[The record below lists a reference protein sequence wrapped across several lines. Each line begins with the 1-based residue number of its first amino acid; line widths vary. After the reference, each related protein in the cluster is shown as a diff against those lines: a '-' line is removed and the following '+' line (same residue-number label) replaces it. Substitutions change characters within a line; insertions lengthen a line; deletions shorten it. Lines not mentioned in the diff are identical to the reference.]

1 MTQVYHQ
8 VKRSGTTHKGG
19 TIMADWRAL
28 GIRPADIL
36 IPRQPYLTS
45 RWPVVALDQYTS
57 QPEVWRAAEAQVGE
71 APSTLRL
78 VVPEAFLEETEVRSE
93 QVYQAMEDYLAR
105 DIFDTL
111 QDSFVLVERQTQSGS
126 RVGLVLTI
134 DLEQYDYAPGSSA
147 LIRAT
152 EQTVLERI
160 PPRLQVRER
169 SALEISHVML
179 LVDDKADSLLGPLFQ
194 QRASLTPVYDLELL
208 MDGGR
213 VRGWQVDR
221 AQDHEQLNVA
231 LRALKDQVAPGGLL
245 FAVGDG
251 NHSLAAAKASWD
263 KQKVGLSEGQR
274 EAHIARFA
282 LVELVNLHS
291 PALLFEP
298 IHRIAFGADSARL
311 LQVLDPLGPREDQQ
325 APDITLVGAQGDLPL
340 KLTRVKG
347 LVTDAVQQLLD
358 EARLPLDYV
367 HGIQALRDIAAS
379 QGGTGILM
387 PDFPKDQLFPTVQT
401 AGRLPRKTFSM
412 GEANEKRF
420 YLEARKIR

>member
-1 MTQVYHQ
+1 
-8 VKRSGTTHKGG
+8 
-19 TIMADWRAL
+19 MADWRAL

-111 QDSFVLVERQTQSGS
+111 QDSVVLVERQTQSGS

-169 SALEISHVML
+169 SAHEISH
-179 LVDDKADSLLGPLFQ
+179 G
-194 QRASLTPVYDLELL
+194 
-208 MDGGR
+208 
-213 VRGWQVDR
+213 
-221 AQDHEQLNVA
+221 
-231 LRALKDQVAPGGLL
+231 
-245 FAVGDG
+245 
-251 NHSLAAAKASWD
+251 
-263 KQKVGLSEGQR
+263 
-274 EAHIARFA
+274 
-282 LVELVNLHS
+282 
-291 PALLFEP
+291 
-298 IHRIAFGADSARL
+298 
-311 LQVLDPLGPREDQQ
+311 
-325 APDITLVGAQGDLPL
+325 
-340 KLTRVKG
+340 KL
-347 LVTDAVQQLLD
+347 
-358 EARLPLDYV
+358 
-367 HGIQALRDIAAS
+367 
-379 QGGTGILM
+379 
-387 PDFPKDQLFPTVQT
+387 
-401 AGRLPRKTFSM
+401 
-412 GEANEKRF
+412 
-420 YLEARKIR
+420 